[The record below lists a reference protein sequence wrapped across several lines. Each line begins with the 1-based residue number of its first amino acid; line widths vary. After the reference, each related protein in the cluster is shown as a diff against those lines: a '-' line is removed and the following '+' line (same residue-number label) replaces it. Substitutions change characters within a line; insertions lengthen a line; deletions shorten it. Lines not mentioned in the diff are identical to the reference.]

1 MLRKYSHFSDL
12 QATDKYKTNS
22 TIGCMLKL
30 NRAFTPP
37 PPLPFMAPSTMGEDG
52 GLKISE
58 KSLPGERRQSQIFI
72 WVKGGILFEGGVILL
87 GGGGVGSHNFGVKV
101 KTA

>member
-30 NRAFTPP
+30 NRAFTP

-87 GGGGVGSHNFGVKV
+87 GGGGGGV
-101 KTA
+101 T

>member
-37 PPLPFMAPSTMGEDG
+37 SPFMAPSSMGEDG

-58 KSLPGERRQSQIFI
+58 KSLPGERGQSQIFI

-87 GGGGVGSHNFGVKV
+87 GGGSHNFVVKV